1 MAVSAEFLLSVA
13 SLSLCDCS
21 ERTFEMLGCSRI
33 EGCLYVPLAEPVR
46 SHFGDCPDTHS
57 HFCFHGTCRFLV
69 QEDTP
74 ACVCHPG
81 FVGMRCEHADLLAV
95 VATNQQQQTIATLL
109 VLSVVGCVLL
119 ILTCTL
125 IHCCRKRG
133 ACGWSHSLP
142 CRHEKPEGLL
152 KGGTSC
158 CHSETGIMATVILAQ
173 PFQT

>member
-1 MAVSAEFLLSVA
+1 MSRPLWDAVFLLMGSMFSCVYGQEN
-13 SLSLCDCS
+13 STLLSS
-21 ERTFEMLGCSRI
+21 NH
-33 EGCLYVPLAEPVR
+33 VPLAEPVR

-158 CHSETGIMATVILAQ
+158 CHSETDFPPYAQ
-173 PFQT
+173 VV